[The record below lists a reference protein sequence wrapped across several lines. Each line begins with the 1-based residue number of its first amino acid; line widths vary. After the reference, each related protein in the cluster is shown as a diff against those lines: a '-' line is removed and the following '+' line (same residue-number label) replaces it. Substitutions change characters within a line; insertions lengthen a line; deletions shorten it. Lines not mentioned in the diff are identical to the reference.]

1 MWGLNTN
8 NILGGILVALWLV
21 WGANFVGDLMIP
33 PVEPAHA
40 KETPATKAPETT
52 DKANDGAT
60 AKKPAA
66 EAAAQGNALAA
77 RSLTALLT
85 SASTDKG
92 KKVAKKCVACHT
104 FDKGGKNKVGPNLF
118 GTIGRDRGSAGGYK
132 FSAAIKGM
140 GGKWGFDDLDK
151 FLAKP
156 KAFMPGTKMAFPGL
170 KKAGDRAALILYM
183 RAQADQPAA
192 LPD

>member
-1 MWGLNTN
+1 MDSMWGLNTN
-8 NILGGILVALWLV
+8 KILGGILVALWLV
-21 WGANFVGDLMIP
+21 WGANFIGDLMIP
-33 PVEPAHA
+33 PVEPANA

-52 DKANDGAT
+52 DKTTD
-60 AKKPAA
+60 KKPAA
-66 EAAAQGNALAA
+66 QSLA
-77 RSLTALLT
+77 ALLT
-85 SASTDKG
+85 SASADKG

-104 FDKGGKNKVGPNLF
+104 FGKGGKKKVGPNLF

-140 GGKWGFDDLDK
+140 GGTWGFDDLDK

-170 KKAGDRAALILYM
+170 KKAGDRAALILYL

-192 LPD
+192 LPN